1 MKNNSPQSDE
11 SPGWFD
17 RKENVKKVLVGLY
30 IGCGLLLLIDLIFRI
45 VGFDKHPYFKWE
57 QWPGFYA
64 VYGFVACV
72 LLVLVS
78 KYILRPLVMQ
88 GEDYYEKLEKKSEE
102 KGGVNDA

>member
-1 MKNNSPQSDE
+1 MKDNSPQSDE

-30 IGCGLLLLIDLIFRI
+30 IGCGLLLLIDLVFRI
-45 VGFDKHPYFKWE
+45 IGFDKHPYFKWE

-78 KYILRPLVMQ
+78 KYILRPLVMR
-88 GEDYYEKLEKKSEE
+88 GEDYYSKLEEKPEE
-102 KGGVNDA
+102 KGGADDA

>member
-1 MKNNSPQSDE
+1 MKDNSPQSDE
-11 SPGWFD
+11 LPGWFD

-78 KYILRPLVMQ
+78 KYILRPLVMR